1 MTNEK
6 MESLYQKKQAEKL
19 KEKEKERNS
28 KSQQQFARVYRDH
41 LQNKNAENASRVSR
55 NSSQKNLHPR
65 ALKRANL
72 PREKPYETESQNS
85 GSIRL
90 SYLRRLKE
98 KNKTSRFNEDLQSE
112 YSRVTSNKLTANRL
126 SMN

>member
-41 LQNKNAENASRVSR
+41 LQNKNAEIASRVSR
-55 NSSQKNLHPR
+55 NSS
-65 ALKRANL
+65 
-72 PREKPYETESQNS
+72 
-85 GSIRL
+85 
-90 SYLRRLKE
+90 
-98 KNKTSRFNEDLQSE
+98 
-112 YSRVTSNKLTANRL
+112 
-126 SMN
+126 